1 VLGRGGSVGTEG
13 SGANVGL
20 ARDGIVGNVDA
31 GGGAAGVSN
40 RWRAA
45 RLTWVLRVTMLR
57 PKTQGNRNDE
67 KMPWLESSGR
77 FEKLFHF

>member
-1 VLGRGGSVGTEG
+1 VVVGSVGTEG

-20 ARDGIVGNVDA
+20 GRDGIVGNVDA

-45 RLTWVLRVTMLR
+45 RLTWVL
-57 PKTQGNRNDE
+57 
-67 KMPWLESSGR
+67 ESNNATTKDAR
-77 FEKLFHF
+77 KQK